1 MNVQISIRHMV
12 ASKTIKQ
19 MVKDLCHE
27 IHKKYEYIQ
36 NIDVKIEDINGPHKS
51 GIDKRCHLK
60 VRGSNHLVMDIND
73 IDEDITYAIDRAFQH
88 LKKSLKIY
96 SYNKCK
102 RLSSFNNYNNYL
114 IGVRG
119 ECYE

>member
-12 ASKTIKQ
+12 ASKVIKQ

-27 IHKKYEYIQ
+27 VKNKYENIQ
-36 NIDVKIEDINGPHKS
+36 NIDVKIEDINGPYKA

-60 VRGSNHLVMDIND
+60 VRGNDHLAIDIDD
-73 IDEDITYAIDRAFQH
+73 IDEDVTHAIDRAFHH
-88 LKKSLKIY
+88 LKKTLKIH
-96 SYNKCK
+96 SYNKYK
-102 RLSSFNNYNNYL
+102 RLSNYEINKCYL
-114 IGVRG
+114 IGIRG